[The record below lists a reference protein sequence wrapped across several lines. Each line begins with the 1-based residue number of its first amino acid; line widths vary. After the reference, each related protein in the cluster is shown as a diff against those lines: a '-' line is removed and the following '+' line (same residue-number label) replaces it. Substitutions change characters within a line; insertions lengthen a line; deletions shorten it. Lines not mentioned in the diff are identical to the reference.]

1 MMNFLLPAVVM
12 EIDAAWRSGYRIKS
26 SVCVGGGGGVEVACL
41 IILKLYVQLIGH
53 WLVIVKSC
61 PWPCTDLHLS
71 ITV

>member
-1 MMNFLLPAVVM
+1 MVNFLLPAVVI

-26 SVCVGGGGGVEVACL
+26 SVWGGGGGEVACL

>member
-12 EIDAAWRSGYRIKS
+12 EVVTAWRSGYRIKS
-26 SVCVGGGGGVEVACL
+26 SGGRGGVLEVACL
-41 IILKLYVQLIGH
+41 IFLKSYIQLISH